1 MPEKDIQ
8 KIGVLLSFQKSDT
21 FLITSALTLCSKFG
35 KDLIII
41 GIDKGDGI
49 SDESY
54 HIIQRELAVVKDNF
68 PDCHPTFQILKKP
81 GNQLPRIL
89 ADDLEVIL
97 LVAGRSRF
105 RDLDRPLR
113 SSPIPFLFLDD
124 HSDRLSSF
132 KRVLVPVDMRKQN
145 KGSLLWSAYFG
156 RHLQSEVIAI
166 GANDKSKD
174 ARKSVTAH
182 LLSFKNHLTKTGV
195 VHKIYKGSK
204 SSLAVQQEAFETAQE
219 LGADL
224 LILLGSSY
232 VTWLDLMIGLPEEKI
247 LNKAKDLP
255 VLIVNPKRDI
265 YLLCE

>member
-21 FLITSALTLCSKFG
+21 LLITSALTLCRAFG

-41 GIDKGDGI
+41 VLDRGDGI
-49 SDESY
+49 LDKSY
-54 HIIQRELAVVKDNF
+54 QVIQKELSVVIEKF
-68 PDCHPTFQILKKP
+68 PDCHPSYHILKKP
-81 GNQLPRIL
+81 GNQLARIL

-97 LVAGRSRF
+97 LVSGRSRF
-105 RDLDRPLR
+105 RDLARPLR

-124 HSDRLSSF
+124 HSDRLSTF
-132 KRVLVPVDMRKQN
+132 KKVLVPVDMRKQN
-145 KGSLLWSAYFG
+145 KDSLLWSAYFG
-156 RHLQSEVIAI
+156 RHHQSEVIAI

-204 SSLAVQQEAFETAQE
+204 SSLAVQQEAFETALE

-247 LNKAKDLP
+247 LKKAKELP
-255 VLIVNPKRDI
+255 VLIVNPKRNN